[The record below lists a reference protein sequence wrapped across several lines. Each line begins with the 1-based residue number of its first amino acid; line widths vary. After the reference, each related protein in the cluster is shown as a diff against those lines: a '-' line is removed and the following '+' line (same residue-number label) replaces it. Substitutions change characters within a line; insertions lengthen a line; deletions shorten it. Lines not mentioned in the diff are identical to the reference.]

1 MSFIS
6 SLLSI
11 LIQFFKSGIGIFEAD
26 LNYEMGWMG
35 LNIAL
40 LMYSWGQSFS
50 RFGLLI
56 PSMFVAILGITIA
69 GLMIVFF
76 FFDSAK
82 DLVGA

>member
-1 MSFIS
+1 
-6 SLLSI
+6 
-11 LIQFFKSGIGIFEAD
+11 
-26 LNYEMGWMG
+26 MG

-56 PSMFVAILGITIA
+56 PSMFVAIFGITIA

>member
-1 MSFIS
+1 MSFTS

-11 LIQFFKSGIGIFEAD
+11 LIQFFKSAIGIFEAD

-56 PSMFVAILGITIA
+56 PSMFVAIFGITIA

>member
-1 MSFIS
+1 MSFTS

-11 LIQFFKSGIGIFEAD
+11 LISFFKSGIGIFEAD

-35 LNIAL
+35 LNISL
-40 LMYSWGQSFS
+40 LLYTWGQSLS
-50 RFGLLI
+50 GFGLLI
-56 PSMFVAILGITIA
+56 PSMFVAIIGITIA